1 MSAESMAP
9 PQEGVL
15 ERRYRRLLGLYPP
28 AWRAARLEEVL
39 AVLLAC
45 AEPER
50 SRPGMRDAAD
60 LLRHA
65 LAERVRPTGRSVSRA
80 DTRSGVALAGIVA
93 FALLAA
99 LSVLQLIVL
108 APNADAWST
117 YQLSTGYGTGP
128 GVAMLASAA
137 TLVAGGCW
145 LARRRRLA
153 IVAIALADV
162 GFLIAA
168 LQLRNNG
175 FFAVPWPLITGI
187 LGLALVAT
195 ILLAG
200 RRVSDAGRELIGA
213 RGAVELVGALVLVGE
228 AAQWRH
234 IAWGSMLYGP
244 GGATNPNYHAVLHT
258 VLVAYLLAAAVALA
272 VARRNPVPLIAATVL
287 SPLLLVGGIVELAQ
301 AWVFGNADVAVHF
314 ADDAVPAG
322 VIALL
327 AAASVLATRRS
338 RPA

>member
-1 MSAESMAP
+1 MSDESTAS

-45 AEPER
+45 AEPGR
-50 SRPGMRDAAD
+50 SRPGVRDAAD

-65 LAERVRPTGRSVSRA
+65 LVERVRPTGRSLSPDDR
-80 DTRSGVALAGIVA
+80 RSGVALAGIVA

-99 LSVLQLIVL
+99 VSVLQLIVL
-108 APNADAWST
+108 APNPDAWGT
-117 YQLSTGYGTGP
+117 YQFSTGYGTGP

-137 TLVAGGCW
+137 ALVAGGCW

-168 LQLRNNG
+168 LQVRNNG
-175 FFAVPWPLITGI
+175 NFAVPWVLLTGI
-187 LGLALVAT
+187 LGLAVVAT
-195 ILLAG
+195 ILLVVRG
-200 RRVSDAGRELIGA
+200 VSDAGREMIGA
-213 RGAVELVGALVLVGE
+213 RGALELTAAFVLVAE
-228 AAQWRH
+228 VAQWRY

-244 GGATNPNYHAVLHT
+244 GGATNPNYHAVPHT
-258 VLVAYLLAAAVALA
+258 VLIAYLLAAAAALA

-301 AWVFGNADVAVHF
+301 SWVFHNADVAVHF

-322 VIALL
+322 VVALL

>member
-1 MSAESMAP
+1 MSAESTP
-9 PQEGVL
+9 LPQEAVL

-45 AEPER
+45 AEPGR
-50 SRPGMRDAAD
+50 SRPGLRDAAD

-65 LAERVRPTGRSVSRA
+65 LAERVRRTGRSVSRG
-80 DTRSGVALAGIVA
+80 DTRSGVALAGVVA

-99 LSVLQLIVL
+99 VSVLQLIVL
-108 APNADAWST
+108 APNADVWNT
-117 YQLSTGYGTGP
+117 YQLSAGYGTGP

-153 IVAIALADV
+153 IGAIALADV

-168 LQLRNNG
+168 LQLRNIG

-187 LGLALVAT
+187 LGLAVVAT
-195 ILLAG
+195 ILLVG
-200 RRVSDAGRELIGA
+200 RGVSDAGRELIGA

-228 AAQWRH
+228 VAQWRY

-244 GGATNPNYHAVLHT
+244 GGATNPNYHAVPHT
-258 VLVAYLLAAAVALA
+258 VLVAYLIAAAAALA
-272 VARRNPVPLIAATVL
+272 LARRNPVPLIAATVL

-301 AWVFGNADVAVHF
+301 SWVFGNADVAVHF